1 MITTIESAYAKETAA
16 TICPCNKPKKMMRD
30 EN

>member
-16 TICPCNKPKKMMRD
+16 TICPCNKPKKND
-30 EN
+30 ER